1 MITQTVSVPLQENLT
16 DSIDLS
22 VACRMCG
29 IYLLAY
35 AEVESEFKLKAYSVM
50 MLALAHIVQ
59 NNAQELTEIAVA
71 NQLGRIGGKYP
82 FSWDD
87 IVSFQPQI
95 LAHKICNHTV
105 TTDAGMEDA
114 WFEEKGTVRLSKGVL
129 SIASISKDELL
140 RGTLVP
146 SLEVMEGTIHIL
158 SGKGDKVKKSDL
170 DNLEKMSDF
179 TRDFLRYKLRALG
192 LNIGD
197 GDARVLLDE
206 GFDCSGYG
214 LTKAGTRKLSLLDHI
229 IISDSRW
236 YSFADE
242 SVTDFGK

>member
-1 MITQTVSVPLQENLT
+1 MTTVRLLEKRVQELITQTVSVPLQENLT
-16 DSIDLS
+16 DSIDPS

-179 TRDFLRYKLRALG
+179 TRDFLRYNTQSPRAQH
-192 LNIGD
+192 
-197 GDARVLLDE
+197 R
-206 GFDCSGYG
+206 
-214 LTKAGTRKLSLLDHI
+214 
-229 IISDSRW
+229 
-236 YSFADE
+236 
-242 SVTDFGK
+242 